1 MALPINGQVGGSSAQ
16 TTGTNPANLA
26 LRIGPTS
33 ELIIDELHG
42 RYYETTVR
50 KAMYSG
56 ANLTGVTTT
65 AAFATTYTGMCLSNP
80 IGSTVNLVLTKVTY
94 APVVAQTAALVM
106 GIMTGYSASV
116 NVTHTT
122 PLVPLS
128 NFVGQPA
135 GTGLIDSSATLPV
148 APTRLILLGTLTT
161 GAITQTLLNGSVTD
175 MEGSVVIPPGGFA
188 AIYTSAASVASS
200 LAFGMMWEEVSV
212 TI

>member
-1 MALPINGQVGGSSAQ
+1 MALPINGTVGGSAAQ
-16 TTGTNPANLA
+16 AVGTNPTNLA

-33 ELIIDELHG
+33 ELIVDELHG

-50 KAMYSG
+50 KAMFSG

-106 GIMTGYSASV
+106 GIMTGYSAAT

-175 MEGSVVIPPGGFA
+175 MEGSVVIPPGGYA

-200 LAFGMMWEEVSV
+200 LAFGMMWEEVST

>member
-1 MALPINGQVGGSSAQ
+1 MALPINGTVGGSAAQ
-16 TTGTNPANLA
+16 AVGTNPTNLA

-33 ELIIDELHG
+33 ELIVDELHG

-50 KAMYSG
+50 KAMFSG
-56 ANLTGVTTT
+56 SNLAGVTTT
-65 AAFATTYTGMCLSNP
+65 AAFATTYTGYCLSNP
-80 IGSTVNLVLTKVTY
+80 IASTVNLVLTKVSYT
-94 APVVAQTAALVM
+94 PVVAQTAALVM
-106 GIMTGYSASV
+106 GIMTGYSAST

-135 GTGLIDSSATLPV
+135 GTGLIDSSATLPI
-148 APTRLILLGTLTT
+148 APTRLILLDTLLT
-161 GAITQTLLNGSVTD
+161 GAITTTTSGGRLID

-188 AIYTSAASVASS
+188 AFYTSAASVASS
-200 LAFGMMWEEVSV
+200 LAFSMMWEEVST

>member
-1 MALPINGQVGGSSAQ
+1 
-16 TTGTNPANLA
+16 
-26 LRIGPTS
+26 
-33 ELIIDELHG
+33 
-42 RYYETTVR
+42 
-50 KAMYSG
+50 
-56 ANLTGVTTT
+56 
-65 AAFATTYTGMCLSNP
+65 
-80 IGSTVNLVLTKVTY
+80 
-94 APVVAQTAALVM
+94 M

-175 MEGSVVIPPGGFA
+175 MEGSVVIPPGGYA

-200 LAFGMMWEEVSV
+200 LAFGMMWEEVST

>member
-1 MALPINGQVGGSSAQ
+1 MALPINGQVGGSAAQ
-16 TTGTNPANLA
+16 TAGTNPTNLA
-26 LRIGPTS
+26 LRIGSTS
-33 ELIIDELHG
+33 ELIVDELHG

-56 ANLTGVTTT
+56 ANLTGITTT

-175 MEGSVVIPPGGFA
+175 MEGSVVIPPGGYA

>member
-1 MALPINGQVGGSSAQ
+1 MALPINGVVGGSAAQ
-16 TTGTNPANLA
+16 TTGTNPTNLA
-26 LRIGPTS
+26 LRVGPTS
-33 ELIIDELHG
+33 ELIVDELHG

-50 KAMYSG
+50 KAMFSG
-56 ANLTGVTTT
+56 ANLTGIATT

-106 GIMTGYSASV
+106 GIMTGYSAST

-135 GTGLIDSSATLPV
+135 GAGLIDSSATLPI
-148 APTRLILLGTLTT
+148 APTRLILLDTLLT
-161 GAITQTLLNGSVTD
+161 GAITTTTSGGRLID

-188 AIYTSAASVASS
+188 AFYTSAASVASS
-200 LAFGMMWEEVSV
+200 LAFGMMWEEVST

>member
-1 MALPINGQVGGSSAQ
+1 MALPINGTVGGSAAQ
-16 TTGTNPANLA
+16 AVGTNPTNLA

-33 ELIIDELHG
+33 ELIVDELHG

-50 KAMYSG
+50 KAMFSG
-56 ANLTGVTTT
+56 ANLTGITTT

-175 MEGSVVIPPGGFA
+175 MEGSVVIPPGGYA

-200 LAFGMMWEEVSV
+200 LAFGMMWEEVST

>member
-1 MALPINGQVGGSSAQ
+1 MALPINGQVGGSAAQ

-26 LRIGPTS
+26 VRIGPTS
-33 ELIIDELHG
+33 EIIVDELHG

-128 NFVGQPA
+128 NFVGQPT

-175 MEGSVVIPPGGFA
+175 MEGSVVIPPGGYA

-200 LAFGMMWEEVSV
+200 LVFGMMWEEVSTV
-212 TI
+212 I

>member
-1 MALPINGQVGGSSAQ
+1 MALPINGQVGGSAAQ
-16 TTGTNPANLA
+16 AVGTNPTNLA
-26 LRIGPTS
+26 LRIGSTS
-33 ELIIDELHG
+33 ELIVDELHG

-50 KAMYSG
+50 KAMFSG
-56 ANLTGVTTT
+56 ANLTGITTT

-175 MEGSVVIPPGGFA
+175 MEGSVVIPPGGYA

-200 LAFGMMWEEVSV
+200 LAFGMMWEEVST

>member
-1 MALPINGQVGGSSAQ
+1 MALPINGTVGGSAAQ
-16 TTGTNPANLA
+16 TAGTNPANLA

-33 ELIIDELHG
+33 ELIVDELHG

-50 KAMYSG
+50 KAMFSG
-56 ANLTGVTTT
+56 SNLTGVTTT

-106 GIMTGYSASV
+106 GIMTGYSAAT

-122 PLVPLS
+122 PLVPLC

-135 GTGLIDSSATLPV
+135 GTGLIDSSATLPI

-175 MEGSVVIPPGGFA
+175 MEGSVVIPPGGYA

-200 LAFGMMWEEVSV
+200 LAFGMMWEEVST

>member
-1 MALPINGQVGGSSAQ
+1 MALPINGQVGGSAAQ
-16 TTGTNPANLA
+16 TAGTNPTNLA
-26 LRIGPTS
+26 LRIGSTS
-33 ELIIDELHG
+33 ELIVDELHG

-175 MEGSVVIPPGGFA
+175 MEGSVVIPPGGYA

>member
-1 MALPINGQVGGSSAQ
+1 MALPINGTVGGSAAQ
-16 TTGTNPANLA
+16 AVGTNPTNLA
-26 LRIGPTS
+26 LRIGSTS
-33 ELIIDELHG
+33 ELIVDELHG

-135 GTGLIDSSATLPV
+135 GTGLIDSSATLPI

-175 MEGSVVIPPGGFA
+175 MEGSVVIPPGGYA

-200 LAFGMMWEEVSV
+200 LAFGMMWEEVST

>member
-1 MALPINGQVGGSSAQ
+1 MALPINGQVGGSAAQ

-26 LRIGPTS
+26 VRIGPTS
-33 ELIIDELHG
+33 EIIVDELHG

-65 AAFATTYTGMCLSNP
+65 AAFATTYTGFCLTNP

-94 APVVAQTAALVM
+94 TPVVAQTAALVF
-106 GIMTGYSASV
+106 GIMTGYSASTA
-116 NVTHTT
+116 VTQTT

-135 GTGLIDSSATLPV
+135 GTGLIASSVTLPV
-148 APTRLILLGTLTT
+148 APTRLILLDTLLT
-161 GAITQTLLNGSVTD
+161 GAITTTTSGGKVVD

-188 AIYTSAASVASS
+188 AFYTSAASVASS
-200 LAFGMMWEEVSV
+200 LAFGMMWEEVST

>member
-1 MALPINGQVGGSSAQ
+1 MALPINGVVGGSAAQ
-16 TTGTNPANLA
+16 TTGTNPTNLA
-26 LRIGPTS
+26 LRVGPTS
-33 ELIIDELHG
+33 ELIVDELHG

-50 KAMYSG
+50 KAMFSG
-56 ANLTGVTTT
+56 ANLTGIATT

-106 GIMTGYSASV
+106 GIMTGYSAST

-122 PLVPLS
+122 PLVPLC

-135 GTGLIDSSATLPV
+135 GTGLIDSSATLPI
-148 APTRLILLGTLTT
+148 APTRLILLDTLLT
-161 GAITQTLLNGSVTD
+161 GAITTLTSGGRVVD

-188 AIYTSAASVASS
+188 AFYTSAASVASS
-200 LAFGMMWEEVSV
+200 LAFGMMWEEVST